1 VGGIIADGNQLAG
14 HPLGLLNLRLY
25 LLRGMGFHDVTAG
38 NNSLHGVPGYNATTG
53 WDLATGWG
61 SPDVSALLPRLVKL
75 Q

>member
-1 VGGIIADGNQLAG
+1 
-14 HPLGLLNLRLY
+14 
-25 LLRGMGFHDVTAG
+25 MGFHDVTAG